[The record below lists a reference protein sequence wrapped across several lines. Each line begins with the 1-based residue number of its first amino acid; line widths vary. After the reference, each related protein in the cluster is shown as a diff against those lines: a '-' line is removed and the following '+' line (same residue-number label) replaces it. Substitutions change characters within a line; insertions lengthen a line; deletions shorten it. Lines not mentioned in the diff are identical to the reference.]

1 MPGAKD
7 PKRVQLVCPV
17 VPAGEGVFAG
27 RTAHVIL
34 WVELKHLASAR
45 AAFDAGADAKG
56 DFESTGI
63 WRRYFYLIAT
73 ETPLENAESCN
84 SSLTIASLAGIWN
97 GTTALIV
104 TPGFTWVAS
113 WSPLR

>member
-1 MPGAKD
+1 MGERPEAST
-7 PKRVQLVCPV
+7 
-17 VPAGEGVFAG
+17 AGSPCCGRWRSVFAG
-27 RTAHVIL
+27 RTIHAIL
-34 WVELKHLASAR
+34 WIEIKHLASAR
-45 AAFDAGADAKG
+45 AAYDAGADAKG
-56 DFESTGI
+56 DSESTGM

-113 WSPLR
+113 